1 MPQPANKPMPPRP
14 KYNYAKHP
22 PFQPGP
28 PTSRSPAPG
37 SSNPDPVSEMRFKVT
52 LPGVSLG
59 TFREISGI
67 GVEVET
73 FDYQEGGNNE
83 FVHRLPTRL
92 KFQNVVLKR
101 GVTHQ
106 RALLDWFNATRRQGV
121 EAKWGAVTVTLM
133 GPRNEEIQTWSFK
146 EAYPVKWTGPTLNAA
161 SNQIATETL
170 EIAHAG
176 MTVV

>member
-1 MPQPANKPMPPRP
+1 MPPRP

-22 PFQPGP
+22 PFRPGP

-37 SSNPDPVSEMRFKVT
+37 SSNPDGVTEMRFKVT
-52 LPGVSLG
+52 LPGVNLG

-67 GVEVET
+67 AVEVET
-73 FDYQEGGNNE
+73 MDYAEGGNNE
-83 FVHRLPTRL
+83 FVHRLPVRL

-101 GVTHQ
+101 GITHQ
-106 RALLDWFNATRRQGV
+106 KALLTWFNQTRAQGV
-121 EAKWGAVTVTLM
+121 EKKWGAVTVTLM
-133 GPRNEEIQTWSFK
+133 GPRNESIQTWTFR
-146 EAYPVKWTGPTLNAA
+146 EAYPVKWTGPTLNAS

-176 MTVV
+176 MSVV